1 MGQNYRM
8 RLINDHIYCLLL
20 HFIIIKLVFK
30 CNTWRSN
37 SHSFTE
43 SRPVATSERLRNSS
57 QARHSIDSRLSEM
70 RAAHTALTSPRGGWI
85 HTIRL
90 ALGMSIADLATRLE
104 VLPSTVKR
112 LELSEESGTINFE
125 SLRRVAD
132 VLDCEVVYALVP
144 RRKIGEVIHERALT
158 IATETVQRIQETML
172 LEQQALSAD
181 EVQKMIEEETN
192 HLLKSSKFWKY
203 RDSSA
208 F

>member
-1 MGQNYRM
+1 
-8 RLINDHIYCLLL
+8 
-20 HFIIIKLVFK
+20 
-30 CNTWRSN
+30 
-37 SHSFTE
+37 
-43 SRPVATSERLRNSS
+43 
-57 QARHSIDSRLSEM
+57 
-70 RAAHTALTSPRGGWI
+70 
-85 HTIRL
+85 
-90 ALGMSIADLATRLE
+90 MSIADLATRLE

-158 IATETVQRIQETML
+158 IATETVRRIQETML

-181 EVQKMIEEETN
+181 EVQTMIEEEMN
-192 HLLKSSKFWKY
+192 HLLRSSKFWKY